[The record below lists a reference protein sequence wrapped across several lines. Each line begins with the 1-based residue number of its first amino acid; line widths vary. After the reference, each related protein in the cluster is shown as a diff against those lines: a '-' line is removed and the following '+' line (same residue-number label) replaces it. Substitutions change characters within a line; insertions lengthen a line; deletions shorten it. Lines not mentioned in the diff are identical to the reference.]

1 MLGKFSLN
9 STDRATDKH
18 LLLVDDVITTGATLE
33 AAGHTLLQIPEVRLS
48 FFALAHTESTS
59 S

>member
-1 MLGKFSLN
+1 LKR
-9 STDRATDKH
+9 TDRATNKH

-48 FFALAHTESTS
+48 FFALAHTESTGS
-59 S
+59 